1 MVVRQVSF
9 KRSFSIPGNGGP
21 NVRWCRK
28 DMALA
33 SDAEID
39 AVFMQAFSD
48 PDILTPEIAASI
60 ENALANSEA
69 KPRKLGLLEHF
80 ALLVR

>member
-1 MVVRQVSF
+1 
-9 KRSFSIPGNGGP
+9 
-21 NVRWCRK
+21 
-28 DMALA
+28 MALA